1 MGMGRGCLGIGWGL
15 LGGVPVLW
23 SGCRAAVT
31 TRGLLLAGNAWN
43 AEHGGCCRH
52 SGTVV
57 VS

>member
-1 MGMGRGCLGIGWGL
+1 MGRGCLGIGWGL
-15 LGGVPVLW
+15 LGVVPVLW